1 MATARTALRSLSPL
15 LLAGL
20 SLAALL
26 AGCGDDDHF
35 GATTTPLR
43 ILVTNDD
50 GIGAEGIDAL
60 VAALVADPRNE
71 VIVCAPDGNRSGTTD
86 MTGPSARCG
95 DLSVTAGT
103 TLGGHPGTAMNGCP
117 ADTVVYAL
125 ANLYPAAAPPHV
137 VLSGINEG
145 QNVSRPIATRV
156 SGTVGAARTAGRN
169 GIPALA
175 VSQGSPAAGG
185 TYAYATAVAT
195 TLDWLEEH
203 RAALLAA
210 AVAPDP
216 IDSINVPS
224 CAPGLEVRGLLAG
237 LPLATLGNGAF
248 DAQDCASTLAAPRDD
263 VEAFRNGFIT
273 LTAVPLA
280 NG

>member
-1 MATARTALRSLSPL
+1 MIKDRIAHHPIARLLVATIALGF
-15 LLAGL
+15 A
-20 SLAALL
+20 
-26 AGCGDDDHF
+26 AGCGDDDNF
-35 GATTTPLR
+35 GTETPPLR

-50 GIGAEGIDAL
+50 GIDAEGIDA
-60 VAALVADPRNE
+60 VVEALVADPRNE
-71 VIVCAPDGNRSGTTD
+71 VTLCAPNGNRSGTSD

-95 DLSVTAGT
+95 DLAVAAGS
-103 TLGGHPGTAMNGCP
+103 TLGGYPGTAVNGCP
-117 ADTVVYAL
+117 ADTVIYAL
-125 ANLYPAAAPPHV
+125 ANLYPADAPPHV

-145 QNVSRPIATRV
+145 QNVSLPIATRV

-175 VSQGSPAAGG
+175 VSQGSPAPGG
-185 TYAYATAVAT
+185 AYAYDVAVDT
-195 TLDWLEEH
+195 TLDWLEDH
-203 RAALLAA
+203 RAALQAGG
-210 AVAPDP
+210 APPDA

-224 CAPGLEVRGLLAG
+224 CAPGLEVRGILTS

-248 DAQDCASTLAAPRDD
+248 DPQDCASTLTDPRDD

-273 LTAVPLA
+273 QTTVALE

>member
-1 MATARTALRSLSPL
+1 MTIRRILAHPLSRL
-15 LLAGL
+15 LLTGVT
-20 SLAALL
+20 LATL

-35 GATTTPLR
+35 GEANPPLR

-60 VAALVADPRNE
+60 VEALVADPRNE
-71 VIVCAPDGNRSGTTD
+71 VTVCAPNGNRSGTTD

-95 DLSVTAGT
+95 DLAVTAGS
-103 TLGGHPGTAMNGCP
+103 TLGGYPGTAMNGCP
-117 ADTVVYAL
+117 ADTVLYAL
-125 ANLYPAAAPPHV
+125 ANLYPADAPPHV

-145 QNVSRPIATRV
+145 QNVSLPIATRV

-175 VSQGSPAAGG
+175 VSQGSPAPGG
-185 TYAYATAVAT
+185 AYAYDVAVDT
-195 TLDWLEEH
+195 TLDWIDDH
-203 RAALLAA
+203 RAALQAGGTP
-210 AVAPDP
+210 PDT

-224 CAPGLEVRGLLAG
+224 CAPGLEVRGILAG

-248 DAQDCASTLAAPRDD
+248 DSQDCASTLMDPRDD

-273 LTAVPLA
+273 RTTVALE